1 MQSFPP
7 EEYSLKIFKSL
18 GYARKKSEV
27 DGDFYWVHQDF
38 KGQCG
43 ESPLVAYSFIGKPMG
58 KKTSDQD
65 EIRDRFLSF
74 FKHKGHS
81 IVPPYPVVS
90 RWRNDLY
97 LTDASI
103 VDFQPYVTD
112 GMIPPPANPLVVSQP
127 CIRLLDL
134 DNVGI
139 TFGRHMSIFE
149 MGGHHAFNSK
159 EKEVYWKE
167 ETVSLCHE
175 FFSKSMGI
183 AGEDVIYKE
192 SAWAGGGNAGPCF
205 EVMTG
210 GLEVATLVFMRF
222 RTSEEGKLLESPI
235 RTVDT
240 GYGIE
245 RMLWVTSGS
254 PSPMFV
260 VHPKVV
266 SFLLKEAHI
275 DTDEE
280 FMRRYVEIL
289 SGIGGNQAD
298 LPSLRSAVSSKLG
311 LTPEVLDDRI
321 GPLERVFRV
330 ADHTKSLVFILSE
343 GVVPSNVGVGYLARL
358 LFRRSARTMRSLGLL
373 DLLPTI
379 ISMQVD
385 YWSPQFPHLGEQKSE
400 ILKVASVEL
409 QKYSRNYE
417 RLVGLI
423 GKIQREEGSTAFQ
436 RDRLIQL
443 YDSQGVTPEEVSDIL
458 KATGTKVAV
467 PPDFYSLV
475 AARHTKQLQAQA
487 PLHPEAT
494 VPGLEKLPQTQKIYY
509 EDPELLKSEGVVLAT
524 IKPDGVVFDKT
535 IFYPEGGGQ
544 PSDVGKIRYGATEA
558 KVTAVESQNGIV
570 VHKIIGSL
578 PRVGAKVTLEVDE
591 DRRMALRRA
600 HTGTHIVNWAARMTL
615 GSHLWQHGAQ
625 KGVQESRLDV
635 THYDALTDEEV
646 VKIEDLAN
654 RLVMKVVPVK
664 IEYLGRT
671 EAEGKYGFRIYQG
684 GIVPSKTLRIVSVG
698 DYEVEACGG
707 LHVSNTGQIGMIKIV
722 KVDKIQDGVVR
733 LSFTTGLSSL
743 NRFQEE
749 ENSTKQIAELMR
761 ADRAQLV
768 ETTRRMLEDLQATRK
783 ELEVAKQTEAR
794 QLAEKLE
801 GSIETIGGMRVCFYE
816 DRSRSV
822 SDLITTSRELLSS
835 KPDVI
840 SIMISSAGE
849 FPEFIL
855 IYGERARPDSGL
867 AAGEVAKFIG
877 KTFGG
882 GGGGRDKFGKG
893 GVSRGTEMSRLK
905 EEVLRLLLTPQSRP
919 KEL

>member
-7 EEYSLKIFKSL
+7 EEYSLKVFKSL
-18 GYARKKSEV
+18 GYMRKKSEV

-43 ESPLVAYSFIGKPMG
+43 ESPLVPYSFIGKPTG
-58 KKTSDQD
+58 KKTSDLN
-65 EIRDRFLSF
+65 ESRDRFLSF
-74 FKHKGHS
+74 FKHKGHTVVS
-81 IVPPYPVVS
+81 PYPVVS

-127 CIRLLDL
+127 CIRLVDL
-134 DNVGI
+134 DNVGL

-149 MGGHHAFNSK
+149 MGGHHAFNSE

-175 FFSKSMGI
+175 FFSKAMGI
-183 AGEDVIYKE
+183 PGEDVIYKE
-192 SAWAGGGNAGPCF
+192 SAWFGGGNAGPCF

-222 RTSEEGKLLESPI
+222 KTSEEGKLSESPI

-245 RMLWVTSGS
+245 RMLWVVSGS

-266 SFLLKEAHI
+266 RFLSKEAHVDI
-275 DTDEE
+275 DETFD
-280 FMRRYVEIL
+280 RRYVEAL
-289 SGIGGNQAD
+289 SGIGSNHAD
-298 LPSLRSAVSSKLG
+298 LPSLRSVVSSKLG
-311 LTPEVLDDRI
+311 LTPKALEDRI
-321 GPLERVFRV
+321 GPLERIFRI
-330 ADHTKSLVFILSE
+330 ADHTKSLIFILSE

-373 DLLPTI
+373 DLLPEVV
-379 ISMQVD
+379 SMQVD
-385 YWSPQFPHLGEQKSE
+385 YWSAQFPHLGEQKSE

-409 QKYSRNYE
+409 QKYTRNYE
-417 RLVGLI
+417 RSVELI
-423 GKIQREEGSTAFQ
+423 KKTQREEGSTAFQ
-436 RDRLIQL
+436 SDRLIQL
-443 YDSQGVTPEEVSDIL
+443 YDSQGITPEEVSDIL
-458 KATGTKVAV
+458 ETTGAKVSA

-475 AARHTKQLQAQA
+475 AARHTKQLQAPA
-487 PLHPEAT
+487 RPEVT

-544 PSDVGKIRYGATEA
+544 PSDSGKVRYGATEI
-558 KVTAVESQNGIV
+558 KVIAVESQNGII
-570 VHKIIGSL
+570 VHKVVGSL
-578 PRVGAKVTLEVDE
+578 PRVGTKVTLEVDE

-635 THYDALTDEEV
+635 THYDALTDEEIG
-646 VKIEDLAN
+646 KIEELAN

-664 IEYLGRT
+664 IEFLGRT

-684 GIVPSKTLRIVSVG
+684 GVVPSKTLRIVSVEG
-698 DYEVEACGG
+698 YEVEACGG
-707 LHVSNTGQIGMIKIV
+707 LHVNNTGQIGMIKVV

-761 ADRAQLV
+761 TDRTQV
-768 ETTRRMLEDLQATRK
+768 VGVTRRMLEDLQTARK
-783 ELEVAKQTEAR
+783 ELELVKQSEAR

-801 GSIETIGGMRVCFYE
+801 GSIETVGGMKVSFYE
-816 DRSRSV
+816 DRSRPV
-822 SDLITTSRELLSS
+822 NDLIAISRELLSS

-840 SIMISSAGE
+840 SIMVSSAGE
-849 FPEFIL
+849 FPEFVL
-855 IYGERARPDSGL
+855 IYGERARPNSGL
-867 AAGEVAKFIG
+867 AAGEVAKSIG
-877 KTFGG
+877 KTFRG

-893 GVSRGTEMSRLK
+893 GVSRGTEINRLK
-905 EEVLRLLLTPQSRP
+905 EGVLRLLLTPQSRP
-919 KEL
+919 KES